1 VLLATVCARAFE
13 DNNGA
18 LTLANSQRITSRTKY
33 YHVEWH
39 WFWSHVGKD
48 VVILAVDTKLQ
59 LSDYLTKGLAREPF
73 ENNRARVQGYFAG
86 SFFVAMLY

>member
-48 VVILAVDTKLQ
+48 VVILAVVLYSSVEVIADPRMSNLFAHEF
-59 LSDYLTKGLAREPF
+59 LAFSTE
-73 ENNRARVQGYFAG
+73 
-86 SFFVAMLY
+86 M